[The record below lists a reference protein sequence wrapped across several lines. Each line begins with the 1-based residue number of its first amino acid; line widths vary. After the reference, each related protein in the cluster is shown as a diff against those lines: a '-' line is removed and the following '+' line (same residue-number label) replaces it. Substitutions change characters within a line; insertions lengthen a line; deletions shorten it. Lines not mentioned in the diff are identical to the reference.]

1 MAGSLRPL
9 VDYIKTNWWVAFAF
23 GGLLLVL
30 GWKMNAALGNIIVAL
45 SWVVF
50 LFAAF
55 RAPLINAQP
64 ALPRVLWTLLVG
76 AVLGLIFYYT
86 VWTAEAEA
94 ARPFRISDN
103 GLEFINLTQN
113 LGDTDSGAFWMSYTS
128 GYGDTASPIALAQYV
143 DITNLRS
150 VPETIQ
156 SYSVAIKTEECGWIY
171 LSPMYIRGQQI
182 YFTAQGLAKA
192 KLFDF
197 STNGLDYLLPEPIQP
212 HATVS
217 GWWFFDSKVAC
228 NVPKGST
235 VRYRVSLTTFSGIE
249 WEYLTPELRVA
260 DSPAIP
266 GKTEGQTRGPYFVVP
281 PGKPENDLTKYHKK
295 LYSTPVT

>member
-1 MAGSLRPL
+1 MADSFRAL
-9 VDYIKTNWWVAFAF
+9 VDYVKTNWWVTIAF
-23 GGLLLVL
+23 GGIFLVL
-30 GWKMNAALGNIIVAL
+30 GWKMNAALANIIVVL
-45 SWVVF
+45 SWTIF

-55 RAPLINAQP
+55 RAPLIDAQP

-86 VWTAEAEA
+86 VWTGKTEDVT
-94 ARPFRISDN
+94 PFRISEN
-103 GLEFINLTQN
+103 GLTFINLTQN
-113 LGDTDSGAFWMSYTS
+113 LSDTGSGVFWMAYTS
-128 GYGDTASPIALAQYV
+128 GYGNTASPIALAQYV
-143 DITNLRS
+143 DISNLRS

-182 YFTAQGLAKA
+182 YFTAGGLAKA

-197 STNGLDYLLPEPIQP
+197 SSNGLDYLLANPIQP

-228 NVPKGST
+228 NVPPGSNIQ
-235 VRYRVSLTTFSGIE
+235 YRVSLKTFSGIE
-249 WEYLTPELRVA
+249 WEYVTPEIRIA
-260 DSPAIP
+260 NNAGIP

-281 PGKPENDLTKYHKK
+281 PGKPEDDLTKYHKK